1 MFRQRLALLSLVW
14 IASFC
19 PAQAQIEPLDQ
30 KFKNQQTDR
39 EKTLEMCKKQYAGAA
54 YLYSREKSDK
64 GALAPSPVF
73 GDGVDTDGFRFM
85 VTSRGVQGISP
96 SVVQQS
102 SGKWKCERGSIES
115 PMALGKEYSKTRP
128 LYTQTSSPPGCRPF
142 VILPPYP
149 GRPLVPFDP
158 FARPCSKRLTGYE
171 TSRRM
176 VKDEEC
182 RNGLRCLVLYRNTNG
197 GKTSRDV
204 IGVSVGSLERL
215 FPYSEDPILV
225 DTLVDARLNAWGGYY
240 DIRLGPA
247 SLDCRSYLG
256 RSLGVDETGVYDWK
270 NKKNT
275 KSSFRERYLSCLQYK
290 MIQLFES

>member
-1 MFRQRLALLSLVW
+1 MFCQRLALLSLAW
-14 IASFC
+14 IVSFC

-30 KFKNQQTDR
+30 KFKNQQSDR
-39 EKTLEMCKKQYAGAA
+39 GKTLEICRKQYAGAA

-64 GALAPSPVF
+64 GPLAPSPLF
-73 GDGVDTDGFRFM
+73 GDEIDTDGFRFM

-96 SVVQQS
+96 SVVQQP

-115 PMALGKEYSKTRP
+115 PMVLGKEYSKTRP
-128 LYTQTSSPPGCRPF
+128 LYTQTSSPPGCRPL

-149 GRPLVPFDP
+149 GRSLVSFDP
-158 FARPCSKRLTGYE
+158 FARPCSKRLAGYE

-176 VKDEEC
+176 IKDEEC

-197 GKTSRDV
+197 GKASRDV

-225 DTLVDARLNAWGGYY
+225 DTRLNGEGGYY

-256 RSLGVDETGVYDWK
+256 HSLGVDETGVYDWK

-275 KSSFRERYLSCLQYK
+275 KLSFREWYLSCLQREVVR
-290 MIQLFES
+290 LFEP